1 MIWISYN
8 TSLFSLLLSDK
19 VVISTVQCKKY
30 NEMWEIVFDFYD
42 FFFHRNMK
50 NCINFLTVAFDAMR
64 VVQITNYDYKT
75 WISRDFFVWNHMKN
89 RVDYRTEI
97 IMENFHTVDDS
108 VEGK

>member
-1 MIWISYN
+1 
-8 TSLFSLLLSDK
+8 
-19 VVISTVQCKKY
+19 
-30 NEMWEIVFDFYD
+30 
-42 FFFHRNMK
+42 
-50 NCINFLTVAFDAMR
+50 MR

-108 VEGK
+108 GEGK